1 MRQVGHW
8 KCYCGLIL
16 QYSVLDTD
24 FEEDHTIPLL
34 RFQTKDLFNMK

>member
-1 MRQVGHW
+1 MLLWSYITV
-8 KCYCGLIL
+8 L
-16 QYSVLDTD
+16 SVRHR